1 MVDEITLA
9 HGNALVNNRGAL
21 LLSVLWAS
29 GNNDVPVLSVEL
41 LSPDNSGSVLLGTL
55 VDDAVGVLGNGLD
68 LDRHWLWILCYDC
81 QKSLHQ
87 NADGIN
93 EDELDLH
100 RCKAGCERAHA
111 HRKQSSRHSV
121 RVHHR

>member
-9 HGNALVNNRGAL
+9 HGNALVNNGGAFL
-21 LLSVLWAS
+21 LGVLRAS
-29 GNNDVPVLSVEL
+29 GDDDVPVLSVEL

-55 VDDAVGVLGNGLD
+55 VDDTVGVLGNGLD
-68 LDRHWLWILCYDC
+68 LDRHWLWVLYYDC
-81 QKSLHQ
+81 QKRLQ
-87 NADGIN
+87 NADGMN
-93 EDELDLH
+93 KDELDLH
-100 RCKAGCERAHA
+100 RCKAGFERAHA